1 MAFKTYLN
9 AGAGAGGGG
18 MAPVTSPSGGG
29 GNIAGGWHPDVLYM
43 IALVVAE
50 IALVAFISKH
60 L

>member
-9 AGAGAGGGG
+9 AGAGGGG
-18 MAPVTSPSGGG
+18 MAPVASPSGGG
-29 GNIAGGWHPDVLYM
+29 VTAGGWHPDVLYM

>member
-9 AGAGAGGGG
+9 AGAGMGSGG

-29 GNIAGGWHPDVLYM
+29 GNVAGGWHPDVLYM

-50 IALVAFISKH
+50 VALVAFISKH

>member
-29 GNIAGGWHPDVLYM
+29 VTAGGWHPDVLYM

>member
-9 AGAGAGGGG
+9 AGAGAGG

-29 GNIAGGWHPDVLYM
+29 VSAGGWHPDVLYM
-43 IALVVAE
+43 IVLVAAE
-50 IALVAFISKH
+50 IIAVAWISRH

>member
-9 AGAGAGGGG
+9 AGAGAGG

-29 GNIAGGWHPDVLYM
+29 VSAGGWHPDVLYM

>member
-29 GNIAGGWHPDVLYM
+29 VTDGGWHPDVLYM
-43 IALVVAE
+43 IALIVAE
-50 IALVAFISKH
+50 VAAVAFISKH